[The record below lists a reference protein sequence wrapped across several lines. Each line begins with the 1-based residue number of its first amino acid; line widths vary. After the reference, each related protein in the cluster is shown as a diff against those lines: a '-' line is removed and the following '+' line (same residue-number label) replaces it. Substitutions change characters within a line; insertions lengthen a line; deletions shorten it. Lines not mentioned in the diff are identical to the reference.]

1 MNGHAS
7 TILVGAEGQ
16 PARAKGMVVSYLL
29 SHIGVIHSM
38 RLVVS
43 GFECCLPLFLVPLVL
58 AVVVAYEREDH
69 ILKDLKTWATMVPP
83 QTTIASQYMAVS
95 FPSQDA
101 RCPLVGLPERGRRTD
116 CLEYSSPNDDTG
128 RDRLVIWGGG

>member
-1 MNGHAS
+1 
-7 TILVGAEGQ
+7 
-16 PARAKGMVVSYLL
+16 
-29 SHIGVIHSM
+29 M

-43 GFECCLPLFLVPLVL
+43 GFEYCLPLFLVPLVL
-58 AVVVAYEREDH
+58 AVVVVYEHEDH
-69 ILKDLKTWATMVPP
+69 ILKNLKTSATMVPP
-83 QTTIASQYMAVS
+83 QTTIAAQYMAVS

-116 CLEYSSPNDDTG
+116 CLEYSPPNDDTG